1 MNIPTDAFGP
11 VVGERYLALLVLVSA
26 VGCVKK
32 TQSVKVSFI
41 GQEQQGAP

>member
-1 MNIPTDAFGP
+1 MNIPTDVFGP